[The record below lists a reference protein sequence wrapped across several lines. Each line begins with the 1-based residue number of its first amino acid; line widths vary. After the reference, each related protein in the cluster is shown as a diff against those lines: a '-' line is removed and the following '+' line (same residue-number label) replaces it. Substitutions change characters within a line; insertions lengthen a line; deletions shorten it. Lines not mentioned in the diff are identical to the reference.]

1 MKIIVCKDYNEASQK
16 AAALVI
22 RAMVI
27 NPKLKLGLATGSSP
41 IGLYENLISAY
52 KKDIISFEEVTTFNL
67 DEYVGIDRL
76 HPQSYYS
83 FMFENLFKHVD
94 IKEENINIPN
104 NDINKIDDLAAEYD
118 KKLLGNQRDLQI
130 LGIGKNGHIGFN
142 EPGTNLNKETFI
154 VELDEQTR
162 NDNSRFFGSLEAV
175 PKFAI
180 TMGIKNI
187 MYSKKIILIA
197 SGKNKADVINKAIN
211 DEITEELPAS
221 ILQLHPDLTLV
232 IDEDAASMID
242 NLDFLNRL

>member
-1 MKIIVCKDYNEASQK
+1 MKIIVCKDYNEVSQK

-27 NPKLKLGLATGSSP
+27 NPELKLGLATGSSP
-41 IGLYENLISAY
+41 IGLYENLINAY

>member
-1 MKIIVCKDYNEASQK
+1 MKIIVCKDYNEVSQK

-22 RAMVI
+22 RALVI

-41 IGLYENLISAY
+41 IGLYKNLIDAY
-52 KKDIISFEEVTTFNL
+52 KKDIISFEDVITFNL

-83 FMFENLFKHVD
+83 FMYENLFKHVD
-94 IKEENINIPN
+94 VKEKNINIPN

-142 EPGTNLNKETFI
+142 EPGTNLSMETFI

-162 NDNSRFFGSLEAV
+162 SDNSRFFGSLEAV

-197 SGKNKADVINKAIN
+197 SGKSKANVINKAIN

-232 IDEDAASMID
+232 IDEDAASMIE
-242 NLDFLNRL
+242 NLDFLNKL